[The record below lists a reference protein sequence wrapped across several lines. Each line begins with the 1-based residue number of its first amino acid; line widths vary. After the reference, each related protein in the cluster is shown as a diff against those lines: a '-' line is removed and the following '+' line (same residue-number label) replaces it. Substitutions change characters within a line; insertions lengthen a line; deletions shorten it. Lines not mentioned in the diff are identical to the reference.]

1 MDHIG
6 VGKSEAVKSNI
17 MNKPLIIN
25 KKKRRIKQ
33 FIPLFIMMAPGLI
46 YFLINN
52 YLPMLGMIIAFKKV
66 NFAVGILESEWVGF
80 DNFKYLFST
89 SDAWVITRNT
99 IGYNLVFI
107 VLTIVISI
115 SIAILLNEIKHKFFT
130 RFYQSV
136 ILLPHLISFVII
148 SYLAYAVLSI
158 DTGLMNN
165 TVLPKFG
172 AEGISWYMEP
182 KYWPYILTSIN
193 LWKGIGF
200 NTLIF
205 FAAVIGINDEY
216 YEAARLDGASKWQ
229 QMMKI
234 TLPLITPVII
244 LLTLL
249 SIGRIFYADFGLF
262 YQVPMNSGSLYE
274 TTNVIDTYVFRGLI
288 GLGDISMSTAAGVY
302 QSCVGFILVLVA
314 NLIVRRI
321 SKDDALF

>member
-1 MDHIG
+1 
-6 VGKSEAVKSNI
+6 
-17 MNKPLIIN
+17 
-25 KKKRRIKQ
+25 
-33 FIPLFIMMAPGLI
+33 
-46 YFLINN
+46 
-52 YLPMLGMIIAFKKV
+52 
-66 NFAVGILESEWVGF
+66 
-80 DNFKYLFST
+80 
-89 SDAWVITRNT
+89 
-99 IGYNLVFI
+99 
-107 VLTIVISI
+107 
-115 SIAILLNEIKHKFFT
+115 
-130 RFYQSV
+130 
-136 ILLPHLISFVII
+136 
-148 SYLAYAVLSI
+148 
-158 DTGLMNN
+158 
-165 TVLPKFG
+165 
-172 AEGISWYMEP
+172 
-182 KYWPYILTSIN
+182 TSIN